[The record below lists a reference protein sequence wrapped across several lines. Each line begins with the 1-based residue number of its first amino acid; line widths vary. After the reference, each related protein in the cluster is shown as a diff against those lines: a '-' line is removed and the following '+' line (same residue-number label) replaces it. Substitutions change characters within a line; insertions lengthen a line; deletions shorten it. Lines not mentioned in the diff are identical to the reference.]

1 MSCASPCGGRAGGNA
16 GIRVSGS
23 SAWRSPINVAEL
35 GTHQP
40 GNRRCRVS
48 CVAPGRAAKAASS
61 EIAQLVPARKGFSVR
76 VGALKDRAA
85 KQSGHFGSS
94 LSRQSGGASLRASS
108 GQSQTAKSG
117 RGDALPK
124 LLAS

>member
-40 GNRRCRVS
+40 GNRRCRMS

-85 KQSGHFGSS
+85 
-94 LSRQSGGASLRASS
+94 
-108 GQSQTAKSG
+108 
-117 RGDALPK
+117 
-124 LLAS
+124 